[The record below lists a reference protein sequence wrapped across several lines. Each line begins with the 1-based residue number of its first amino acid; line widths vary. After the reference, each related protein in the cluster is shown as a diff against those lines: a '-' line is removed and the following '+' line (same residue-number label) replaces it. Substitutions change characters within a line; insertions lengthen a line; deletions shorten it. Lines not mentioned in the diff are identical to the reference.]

1 MKRGRTKGTPMKT
14 INAGDWALARLWLTD
29 PPVLSPW
36 RVHGRRERKFY
47 LNTGITYG
55 FHHGWGSWRE
65 RGTWTYLSRKLAKW
79 FGRRPRR
86 ASATEPATATRDPG
100 REPLR

>member
-1 MKRGRTKGTPMKT
+1 MKT

-79 FGRRPRR
+79 FGRSPRR